1 MPKSTSD
8 YLRQLRQQKVF
19 YDQLYR
25 SAAETFELPDSAMW
39 ILYHL
44 SIAKPAGEVSQQD
57 LVDLTMLPKQTIN
70 SAVSGLVEEGLVEL
84 EPIPGT
90 RNRKRILLTSEG
102 EELALWGAWAKRRW
116 SSSSNYVTNSTMTCS
131 TSLNWKTLP
140 QGRNKLFY
148 STSDLREIE
157 VHRFGHRF
165 GRTLD
170 VWRSPSK
177 GQKTAFK
184 GDDSILFSQYSF
196 FVCDAEFPGAFEASV
211 S

>member
-25 SAAETFELPDSAMW
+25 CAAETFELPDSAMW
-39 ILYHL
+39 VLYHL
-44 SIAKPAGEVSQQD
+44 SVAKPAGEISQQD

-102 EELALWGAWAKRRW
+102 EELAEETVLKLYRAECRA
-116 SSSSNYVTNSTMTCS
+116 
-131 TSLNWKTLP
+131 L
-140 QGRNKLFY
+140 GRM
-148 STSDLREIE
+148 
-157 VHRFGHRF
+157 
-165 GRTLD
+165 
-170 VWRSPSK
+170 
-177 GQKTAFK
+177 GQKKMEQLFELCDELY
-184 GDDSILFSQYSF
+184 DDLL
-196 FVCDAEFPGAFEASV
+196 DEFELENIVAKSE
-211 S
+211 